1 MSNLIVFGDSFSTH
15 FTTNNSVLLE
25 ESWPVLLSEKLNL
38 NLINNALPGAC
49 NGEITNEIFK
59 KYNDINDN
67 DIVIIEI
74 GFFNRIL
81 EQFSGTTFMLG
92 YNDDRF
98 DELDFNFYS
107 RKILNMDSYI
117 MQDFIKFEFICE
129 YLKRRN
135 IKFLVWCIDDIVD
148 PKDNPK
154 AHNRFFKYF
163 YDKFNANFIKFNRE
177 FGLMTNIVE
186 KNPQF
191 WVNNSD
197 KHFNKLGHEYFF
209 LYLYDIIIGKERKN
223 II

>member
-1 MSNLIVFGDSFSTH
+1 MNNLVVFGDSFSTH
-15 FTTNNSVLLE
+15 FSNNNSVKIE
-25 ESWPVLLSEKLNL
+25 ESWPILLSEKLNL

-59 KYNDINDN
+59 KYDDINND

-81 EQFSGTTFMLG
+81 EQFSGTTIMLP
-92 YNDDRF
+92 YDTNRF
-98 DELDFNFYS
+98 DELDCKFYS
-107 RKILNMDSYI
+107 RKILDLDEYI
-117 MQDFIKFEFICE
+117 KQDLIRYEFICE
-129 YLKRRN
+129 YLEKRN
-135 IKFLVWCIDDIVD
+135 INFLIWCVDDMVE

-163 YDKFNANFIKFNRE
+163 YNKFSTNFIKFNEE
-177 FGLMTNIVE
+177 FGLMTNVVE
-186 KNPQF
+186 KNPNF
-191 WVNNSD
+191 WIDKSD

-209 LYLYDIIIGKERKN
+209 LYLYDIIREKERKN